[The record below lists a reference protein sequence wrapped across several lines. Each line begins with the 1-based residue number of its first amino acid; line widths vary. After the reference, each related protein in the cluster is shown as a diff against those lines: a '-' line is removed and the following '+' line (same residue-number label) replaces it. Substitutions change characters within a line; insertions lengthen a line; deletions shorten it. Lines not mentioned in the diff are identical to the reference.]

1 MYKYTIP
8 AASCNSKPKN
18 GQDTPARKAR
28 LIAFS
33 TFYKDSF
40 SKTMHVYVISFQTQN
55 VGIVWTVQIFCTSC
69 LMAMCVPK
77 IHGATKVYREIPI
90 PGMGKVETSKYN
102 DNVFNTN
109 YGFLALI

>member
-1 MYKYTIP
+1 
-8 AASCNSKPKN
+8 
-18 GQDTPARKAR
+18 
-28 LIAFS
+28 
-33 TFYKDSF
+33 
-40 SKTMHVYVISFQTQN
+40 
-55 VGIVWTVQIFCTSC
+55 
-69 LMAMCVPK
+69 MAMCVPK